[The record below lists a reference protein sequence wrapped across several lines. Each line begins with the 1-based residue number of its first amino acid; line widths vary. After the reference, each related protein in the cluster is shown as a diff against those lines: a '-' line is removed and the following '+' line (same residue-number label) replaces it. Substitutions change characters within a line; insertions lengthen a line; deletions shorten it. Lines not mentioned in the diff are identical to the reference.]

1 MAVLNLLLLLMMMR
15 WGQLHYTLRMHL
27 EQGGIYVSL
36 ADYDAASETEVS
48 IKGRDRVELLKVGCA
63 GWWFV
68 KLLGNDLCILCVI
81 NMMYFL
87 SMIWMDVSVDAGCE
101 EISLIMFFFPSPGG
115 DSQEGWAPASYL
127 SPVKGDPNLLSEC

>member
-1 MAVLNLLLLLMMMR
+1 MWVAVLNLLLLLMMMR

-48 IKGRDRVELLKVGCA
+48 LKGRDRVELLKVGCA

-101 EISLIMFFFPSPGG
+101 EISLIMFFS
-115 DSQEGWAPASYL
+115 
-127 SPVKGDPNLLSEC
+127 LLQVVIPRKDGHPPHICRQSRGIRIS